1 MFENL
6 KKIDNDE
13 NNMRVDRW
21 FKTHYPD
28 LSFVQ
33 LQKLLRTGQIRV
45 NSKRVKL
52 DTRLQAEQKV
62 RLPPMLLGATSIVSS
77 AKSKDVEFLKN
88 ITLYEDDKIL
98 ILNKPIG
105 LAVQGGS
112 GITRHI
118 DGMLESLRTKK
129 GVKPRLVHRLDRD
142 TTGVIAIAKT
152 RLAANFLAKA
162 FKDREV
168 EKKYWS
174 LVVGVP
180 RKREDKISTWLVK
193 HTSEQGDIMKIC
205 AHKSSDAMHA
215 ISYYKVLETIAQKFS
230 WLEMSPHTGRT
241 HQLRVHAAH
250 IEHPILGD
258 PKYFYADSNWIFPGG
273 LQNKLHLH
281 AREIILPHPNGS
293 KITISAPLPPHMVQS
308 FKVLGFDESLYK
320 L

>member
-1 MFENL
+1 MPENL
-6 KKIDNDE
+6 KKIDSDE
-13 NNMRVDRW
+13 NNMRLDRW

-28 LSFVQ
+28 LTFIQ

-45 NSKRVKL
+45 NSKRVKS
-52 DTRLQAEQKV
+52 DTRLQAEQEV
-62 RLPPMLLGATSIVSS
+62 RLPPMLFGATSI
-77 AKSKDVEFLKN
+77 APTPKSKDLEFLKN

-112 GITRHI
+112 GVSRHI

-142 TTGVIAIAKT
+142 TTGVLVVAKT
-152 RLAANFLAKA
+152 RLAANFLANA
-162 FKDREV
+162 FKTREI
-168 EKKYWS
+168 EKKYWA

-180 RKREDKISTWLVK
+180 RKREDKISTWLIK
-193 HTSEQGDIMKIC
+193 QATEQGDIMKIC

-230 WLEMSPHTGRT
+230 WLEMSPYTGRT

-281 AREIILPHPNGS
+281 ARQLILPHPNGS
-293 KITISAPLPPHMVQS
+293 RITISAPLPPHMLQS

-320 L
+320 E